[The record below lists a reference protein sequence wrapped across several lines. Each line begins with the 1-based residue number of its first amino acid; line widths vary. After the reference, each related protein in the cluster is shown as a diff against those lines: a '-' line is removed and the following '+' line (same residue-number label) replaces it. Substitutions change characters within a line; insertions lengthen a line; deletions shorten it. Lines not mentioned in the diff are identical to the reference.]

1 VVLSGRVT
9 ALSEKN
15 DARTK
20 ASASSLK
27 HFCVESAVLDRE
39 IACVVEHGRPVFR
52 DLLSKRQ
59 S

>member
-1 VVLSGRVT
+1 MPGKPRYR
-9 ALSEKN
+9 KK

-39 IACVVEHGRPVFR
+39 IACVVEHGRLVFR